1 MRSRMMKNMD
11 KTIKED
17 SSTNFQIVTNVEEIS
32 FQKYMDRLYEIS
44 QDCNQEVY
52 YSEIFMPFLRMCCT
66 KDTKIIPVYNDR
78 NSGPKSDNPSTNKE
92 RMRIICASNEN
103 GGYIVPD
110 FIFVPKEYSFI
121 NPCKPYLMVETKC
134 PILSLKGVSYYRDLE
149 DYIRKNKCELTA
161 EIKSCGCVIFTDG
174 ITWMF
179 LVLNERNEIVE
190 HSDFEAIR
198 LVEQYESHY
207 KTRRIKRKV
216 DMKQIDLSIIN
227 SSGIVDIEV
236 EPQEWNKLKTTIKKL
251 VEKRVSN
258 L

>member
-1 MRSRMMKNMD
+1 MIENMN
-11 KTIKED
+11 KTIKEN
-17 SSTNFQIVTNVEEIS
+17 SSTSFQIVTTDEEIS
-32 FQKYMDRLYEIS
+32 FEKYMDRLYEIS
-44 QDCNQEVY
+44 HDCNQEVY

-78 NSGPKSDNPSTNKE
+78 NSGPQSDNRSLNKE

-110 FIFVPKEYSFI
+110 FIFVPKEYSFS

-134 PILSLKGVSYYRDLE
+134 PIFLKEARYYRDLE
-149 DYIRKNKCELTA
+149 DFIRDNKRELTA

-179 LVLNERNEIVE
+179 LVLNERNEIAE

-198 LVEQYESHY
+198 LVEQYENYY
-207 KTRRIKRKV
+207 KTRRSKRKV
-216 DMKQIDLSIIN
+216 DMKQIDLSVIN

-236 EPQEWNKLKTTIKKL
+236 EPQEWNKLKTTIKTL
-251 VEKRVSN
+251 VEKQVSN